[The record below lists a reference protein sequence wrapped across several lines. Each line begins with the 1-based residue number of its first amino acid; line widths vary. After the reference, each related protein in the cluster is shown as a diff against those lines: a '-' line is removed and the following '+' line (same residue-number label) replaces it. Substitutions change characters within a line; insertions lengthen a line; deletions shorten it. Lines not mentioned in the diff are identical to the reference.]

1 MKNRT
6 KLWLLMLI
14 SAITSILLFS
24 SLSLV
29 MGKIGDRGYDLKS
42 LNALSQEVLNTI
54 ATHQAFQIEDIT
66 PILDNAHSNHPDIRY
81 EWISADGSTIYDTFG
96 EKKTYDFEQLANR
109 MLNMPQNLWG
119 VDEPVTLTFSI
130 SQAHQPYYLLM
141 SLSSDDMKN
150 GQVYFFMRTF
160 KALSTFMLP
169 LIVALLIPYLL
180 SLWFFSSMDKR
191 INKLNHALGQ
201 LNLQSELTVLED
213 TKKDEIGQLTTHYNA
228 MARRIQNQGEQ
239 IKQFDA
245 RRNLLLSNLSHDL
258 RTPLTMILGYAET
271 IRAGL
276 YKDEKELQA
285 SAKVLLQRSRYIDK
299 LLDQL
304 LDITRQDEGNLE
316 LHVDLHNVSEMM
328 RKVAADYLM
337 FLEGQNFTVEVNIPD
352 EDIQAW
358 IDASLI
364 ERALR
369 NLLDNAIRYGSE
381 GHYLEVGLTEKYDAL
396 FMTVI
401 DKGRGIP
408 LQDQKHVFER
418 FYRVDG
424 SRKGEGLGIGLSIVQ
439 EIISLH
445 DGSITFTSVPFERTV
460 FEVQLPNHQREQSKS

>member
-1 MKNRT
+1 MKSRT

-14 SAITSILLFS
+14 SASSSVFLFA

-29 MGKIGDRGYDLKS
+29 MGKIGDQGYNLDS
-42 LNALSQEVLNTI
+42 LTAISQEVLDAIETR
-54 ATHQAFQIEDIT
+54 QAFLIDDVK
-66 PILDNAHSNHPDIRY
+66 PILDNAHSTDPTIRY
-81 EWISADGSTIYDTFG
+81 EWISAEGSTIYDTFG
-96 EKKTYDFEQLANR
+96 EQNTYDFGQLASR
-109 MLNMPQNLWG
+109 MLDMPQSLWG
-119 VDEPVTLTFSI
+119 VHEPVTLVFSI
-130 SQAHQPYYLLM
+130 SQEAQPYYLLIG
-141 SLSSDDMKN
+141 LSSDNMKN
-150 GQVYFFMRTF
+150 GQIYFFMRTF

-169 LIVALLIPYLL
+169 LIIALIIPYLL
-180 SLWFFSSMDKR
+180 SIWFFSSMNKR
-191 INKLNHALGQ
+191 ISKLNHAIEQ
-201 LNLQSELTVLED
+201 LNLQSEITLLED
-213 TKKDEIGQLTTHYNA
+213 TKKDEIGQLTTHYNS

-304 LDITRQDEGNLE
+304 LDITHQNEGGLE
-316 LHVDLHNVSEMM
+316 LHLEVHNISEIM
-328 RKVAADYLM
+328 RKIAADYLM
-337 FLEGQNFTVEVNIPD
+337 FLEGQNITLEVNIPD

-364 ERALR
+364 ERAVR

-381 GHYLEVGLTEKYDAL
+381 GHYIEIKLSEKDDTLY
-396 FMTVI
+396 MMVI

-408 LQDQKHVFER
+408 LLEQEYVFKR
-418 FYRVDG
+418 FYRIDA

-445 DGSITFTSVPFERTV
+445 DGSITLTSVPFEKTV
-460 FEVQLPNHQREQSKS
+460 FEIRLPKKCEQ

>member
-6 KLWLLMLI
+6 KLWLLMFI
-14 SAITSILLFS
+14 SAIISIFLFV

-29 MGKIGDRGYDLKS
+29 MGKIGDPGYNLNS
-42 LNALSQEVLNTI
+42 LTAISQEVLDTI
-54 ATHQAFQIEDIT
+54 ETHQAFHIDDIK
-66 PILDNAHSNHPDIRY
+66 PILDNAHSVHPDIRY
-81 EWISADGSTIYDTFG
+81 EWISADGSTIYDTLG
-96 EKKTYDFEQLANR
+96 EQNNYDFGQLASR
-109 MLNMPQNLWG
+109 MLDMPQSLWG
-119 VDEPVTLTFSI
+119 VNEPVTLVFSI
-130 SQAHQPYYLLM
+130 SQAHQPYYLLIG
-141 SLSSDDMKN
+141 LASDNMKN
-150 GQVYFFMRTF
+150 GQIYFFMRTF

-169 LIVALLIPYLL
+169 LIVALIIPYLL
-180 SLWFFSSMDKR
+180 SIWFFSSMNKR
-191 INKLNHALGQ
+191 ISKLNHAIEQ
-201 LNLQSELTVLED
+201 LNLQSEITLLED

-304 LDITRQDEGNLE
+304 LDITHQNEGGLKLHLE
-316 LHVDLHNVSEMM
+316 VHNISEIM
-328 RKVAADYLM
+328 RKIAADYLM
-337 FLEGQNFTVEVNIPD
+337 FLEGQNFTLEVNIPD
-352 EDIQAW
+352 EDMQAC

-364 ERALR
+364 ERAVR

-381 GHYLEVGLTEKYDAL
+381 GHYIEIKLSEKDDTI
-396 FMTVI
+396 FMMVI

-408 LQDQKHVFER
+408 LQEQEYVFKR
-418 FYRVDG
+418 FYRIDA

-445 DGSITFTSVPFERTV
+445 DGSITLTSVPFEKTV
-460 FEVQLPNHQREQSKS
+460 FEIHLPKRA

>member
-1 MKNRT
+1 MKSRT

-14 SAITSILLFS
+14 SAIISILLFT
-24 SLSLV
+24 SLSLYI
-29 MGKIGDRGYDLKS
+29 GEGDRGYGLNS
-42 LNALSQEVLNTI
+42 LNAISQEVLDTI
-54 ATHQAFQIEDIT
+54 TARQAFHVEDIT
-66 PILDNAHSNHPDIRY
+66 PILDNAHSNHPDIRF

-96 EKKTYDFEQLANR
+96 EKKTYDFGQLANR
-109 MLNMPQNLWG
+109 MLYMPQNLWG
-119 VDEPVTLTFSI
+119 VDELVTLTFSI
-130 SQAHQPYYLLM
+130 SQEDHPYYLLI
-141 SLSSDDMKN
+141 SLSSNDMKD
-150 GQVYFFMRTF
+150 GQIYIYMRGYKVMF
-160 KALSTFMLP
+160 NLMLP
-169 LIVALLIPYLL
+169 LVVALLIPYLL
-180 SLWFFSSMDKR
+180 SLWFFSSMNKR
-191 INKLNHALGQ
+191 INKLNHAIGQ
-201 LNLQSELTVLED
+201 LNLQSKITVLED

-239 IKQFDA
+239 IKQFDT

-285 SAKVLLQRSRYIDK
+285 SAKVLLHRSRYIDK

-316 LHVDLHNVSEMM
+316 LHVEVHNLSELI
-328 RKVAADYLM
+328 RKVAVDYLM
-337 FLEGQNFTVEVNIPD
+337 FIEGQNFTVEVNIPD

-358 IDASLI
+358 FDASLI

-381 GHYLEVGLTEKYDAL
+381 GHYLEIGLTEKDDSL

-408 LQDQKHVFER
+408 LQDQEHVFER
-418 FYRVDG
+418 FYRVDA
-424 SRKGEGLGIGLSIVQ
+424 SRKGEGLGIGLSIVK
-439 EIISLH
+439 EIIALH
-445 DGSITFTSVPFERTV
+445 DGSITLTSVPFEKTV
-460 FEVQLPNHQREQSKS
+460 FVIQLPNHHSE

>member
-14 SAITSILLFS
+14 SAIISFLLFFS
-24 SLSLV
+24 ISFYL
-29 MGKIGDRGYDLKS
+29 GKGDKGYDLKG
-42 LNALSQEVLNTI
+42 LNATSQEILDTI
-54 ATHQAFQIEDIT
+54 ETRQAFHVEDIT
-66 PILDNAHSNHPDIRY
+66 PILENAHSKHPEIRY
-81 EWISADGSTIYDTFG
+81 EWISADGSTIYDTLG
-96 EKKTYDFEQLANR
+96 EKKTYDFGQLANR
-109 MLNMPQNLWG
+109 MLYMPRGLWG
-119 VDEPVTLTFSI
+119 VDEPVTLIFSI
-130 SQAHQPYYLLM
+130 SQQDQPFYLLM
-141 SLSSDDMKN
+141 SLSSDDMKQ
-150 GQVYFFMRTF
+150 GQIYIFISSFNFMYN
-160 KALSTFMLP
+160 LMLP

-180 SLWFFSSMDKR
+180 SLWFFSSMNKR
-191 INKLNHALGQ
+191 INKLNYAIGQ
-201 LNLQSELTVLED
+201 LNLKSKITVLED
-213 TKKDEIGQLTTHYNA
+213 TKKDEIGQLTTHYND
-228 MARRIQNQGEQ
+228 MAHRIQNQSEQ
-239 IKQFDA
+239 IKQFDT

-316 LHVDLHNVSEMM
+316 LHVEVHNISEMM
-328 RKVAADYLM
+328 RKIAADYLM

-352 EDIQAW
+352 KDIQAW
-358 IDASLI
+358 IDVSLI
-364 ERALR
+364 ERTLR

-381 GHYLEVGLTEKYDAL
+381 GHYLEIGLTEKHDAL
-396 FMTVI
+396 FITII

-408 LQDQKHVFER
+408 LEHNMQVFER

-439 EIISLH
+439 EIIALH
-445 DGSITFTSVPFERTV
+445 DGSITLTSVPFEKTV
-460 FEVQLPNHQREQSKS
+460 FEIRLPNH

>member
-1 MKNRT
+1 
-6 KLWLLMLI
+6 MLI
-14 SAITSILLFS
+14 SASISVFLFA

-29 MGKIGDRGYDLKS
+29 MGKIGDQGYNLNS
-42 LNALSQEVLNTI
+42 LTAISQEVLDTI
-54 ATHQAFQIEDIT
+54 ETRQAFHIDNIK
-66 PILDNAHSNHPDIRY
+66 PILDNAHSVHPNIRY
-81 EWISADGSTIYDTFG
+81 EWISAEGSTIYDTFG
-96 EKKTYDFEQLANR
+96 EQNTYDFGQLASR
-109 MLNMPQNLWG
+109 MLDMPQNLWG
-119 VDEPVTLTFSI
+119 VNEPVTLVFSI
-130 SQAHQPYYLLM
+130 SQEAQPYYLLIG
-141 SLSSDDMKN
+141 LSSDNMKN
-150 GQVYFFMRTF
+150 GQIYFFMRTF

-169 LIVALLIPYLL
+169 LIVALIIPYLL
-180 SLWFFSSMDKR
+180 SIWFFSSMNKR
-191 INKLNHALGQ
+191 ISKLNHAIEQ
-201 LNLQSELTVLED
+201 LNLQSEITLLEV
-213 TKKDEIGQLTTHYNA
+213 TKKDEIGQLTTHYNS

-304 LDITRQDEGNLE
+304 LDITHQNEGVLE
-316 LHVDLHNVSEMM
+316 LHLEVHNISEIM
-328 RKVAADYLM
+328 RKIAADYLM
-337 FLEGQNFTVEVNIPD
+337 FLEGQNFTLEVNIPD

-364 ERALR
+364 ERAVR

-381 GHYLEVGLTEKYDAL
+381 GHYIEIKLSEKDDTL
-396 FMTVI
+396 FMMVI

-408 LQDQKHVFER
+408 LQEQEYVFKR
-418 FYRVDG
+418 FYRIDA

-445 DGSITFTSVPFERTV
+445 DGSITLTSFPFEKTV
-460 FEVQLPNHQREQSKS
+460 FEIHLPKKCEQ

>member
-1 MKNRT
+1 
-6 KLWLLMLI
+6 ML
-14 SAITSILLFS
+14 
-24 SLSLV
+24 
-29 MGKIGDRGYDLKS
+29 Y
-42 LNALSQEVLNTI
+42 
-54 ATHQAFQIEDIT
+54 
-66 PILDNAHSNHPDIRY
+66 
-81 EWISADGSTIYDTFG
+81 
-96 EKKTYDFEQLANR
+96 
-109 MLNMPQNLWG
+109 MPRNLWG
-119 VDEPVTLTFSI
+119 LDGELVTLISSI
-130 SQAHQPYYLLM
+130 SQEGQPYYLLM
-141 SLSSDDMKN
+141 SLSNDDLKQ
-150 GQVYFFMRTF
+150 GQIYIFMRSF
-160 KALSTFMLP
+160 KVLTTFMLP

-180 SLWFFSSMDKR
+180 SLWFFSSMNKR
-191 INKLNHALGQ
+191 INKLNHAIGQ
-201 LNLQSELTVLED
+201 LNLQSKITVLED
-213 TKKDEIGQLTTHYNA
+213 TKKDEIGQLTVHYNA

-239 IKQFDA
+239 IKQFDT

-316 LHVDLHNVSEMM
+316 LHVEVCNVSEMI
-328 RKVAADYLM
+328 RKITADYLM
-337 FLEGQNFTVEVNIPD
+337 FLEGQNFTVEVNIPE

-381 GHYLEVGLTEKYDAL
+381 GHYLEIGLTKKEDVL
-396 FMTVI
+396 FITVI

-408 LQDQKHVFER
+408 LQDQEHVFER

-439 EIISLH
+439 EIIALH
-445 DGSITFTSVPFERTV
+445 DGSITLTSVPFERTV
-460 FEVQLPNHQREQSKS
+460 FEIQLPNH

>member
-14 SAITSILLFS
+14 SAIISILLFIP
-24 SLSLV
+24 LTLV
-29 MGKIGDRGYDLKS
+29 MGKIGDKGYNLNS
-42 LNALSQEVLNTI
+42 LNAISQEILDTI
-54 ATHQAFQIEDIT
+54 TKQQAFHVVDIA
-66 PILDNAHSNHPDIRY
+66 PILDNAHSNHPDIRF
-81 EWISADGSTIYDTFG
+81 EWLAADGSAIYDTLG
-96 EKKTYDFEQLANR
+96 EMISYDFGQLADR
-109 MLNMPQNLWG
+109 MLYMPQNLWG

-130 SQAHQPYYLLM
+130 RQEDQPYYLLM
-141 SLSSDDMKN
+141 GLSSDAMKQ
-150 GQVYFFMRTF
+150 GQFYFFMRTF
-160 KALSTFMLP
+160 KAMSFFMLP
-169 LIVALLIPYLL
+169 LIVAFLIPYLL
-180 SLWFFSSMDKR
+180 SLWFFSSMNKR
-191 INKLNHALGQ
+191 INKLNHAIGQ
-201 LNLQSELTVLED
+201 LNLQSKITVLED
-213 TKKDEIGQLTTHYNA
+213 SKKDEIGQLTAHYNA
-228 MARRIQNQGEQ
+228 MTLRIHNQSEQ
-239 IKQFDA
+239 IKQFDT
-245 RRNLLLSNLSHDL
+245 RRTLLLSNLSHDL

-276 YKDEKELQA
+276 YKDEEELQA
-285 SAKVLLQRSRYIDK
+285 SAKVLLQRSRYMDK

-316 LHVDLHNVSEMM
+316 LHVEVHNVSEMM
-328 RKVAADYLM
+328 RKMAADYLM

-364 ERALR
+364 ERTLR

-381 GHYLEVGLTEKYDAL
+381 GHYLEIGLSEKDDTL

-408 LQDQKHVFER
+408 LQDQEHVFER

-424 SRKGEGLGIGLSIVQ
+424 SRKGEGLGIGLSIVK
-439 EIISLH
+439 EIIAFH
-445 DGSITFTSVPFERTV
+445 QGSITLTSVPYEKTV
-460 FEVQLPNHQREQSKS
+460 FEIQLPNFLRS